1 MANDKVEKKKNKY
14 SNIIPIKDLM
24 FHCLRHWYWFVISL
38 IVTLGIA
45 AYIIKSTPPQYVR
58 YAEILIKESGE
69 GGGNGAG
76 STFKELGSSRTSGD
90 ASHEMIALTSI
101 DNMKEAIRR
110 LGLDIEFKNK
120 GTFYDGIIYK
130 DRPLKIKIHGLHEW
144 DAAKFTAIITSD
156 NNITLKEFSING
168 ESLGG
173 EIVAHIDSITATPLG
188 KMTFERTPA
197 FNIFKHRGLYIEKH
211 NIDQL
216 ANAFCSNLKSGLTN
230 EETSIVRISI
240 KDVSTIRATDILNT
254 LIEIYN
260 EKWVAESNYTIQK
273 TAEFIKS
280 RADDIK
286 QELEA
291 IDKEIANFRGDK
303 KLSSSTKMQ
312 LVSEAESSK
321 ENEELL
327 SLNNQLELA
336 KFIKEHI
343 SKNGSKEIIPANT
356 GIAAPNIEK
365 LIGSYNTKLHQRNK
379 LAANSSE
386 NNPVVKDYDKDI
398 ETMYASIKTAIDSHI
413 KDLEKQ
419 KKEANKE
426 IEKSKTRIT
435 TTTNSEKELQT
446 LLRQQKVKNALYL
459 FLLQK
464 LEETELSKEFSPSN
478 NRVLVSPTGSNKPV
492 EPKQKP
498 IIMLALTIGFLLPL
512 IVIFIRVITNKKV
525 RGRRDLED
533 LNIPFI
539 GEIPQYK
546 EPKKFFA
553 KKQEEKKFIVKGGSR
568 NIINEAFRV
577 IRTNFEFMND
587 KERTSSVI
595 LTTSF
600 NPGSGKTFLTMN
612 LGAALA
618 IKGAKVLVI
627 DGDLRRASASEY
639 VQNASGGISEYLSGG
654 TTNIDEIITTETGY
668 ENLHAITVGTPPPNP
683 TELLNSKRFEQLI
696 EAMRERYSYILIDCP
711 PIEIVADTQIIEKY
725 CDRTLFVVRAGLL
738 NRDMLDELQSIYDEK
753 RFKGIAVV
761 LNGTHTG
768 QSKYSYK
775 YGYSYSYG
783 YGYGYGYHYHQKK

>member
-1 MANDKVEKKKNKY
+1 MANDRFEKKKKKN
-14 SNIIPIKDLM
+14 SNIVPIRDLM
-24 FHCLRHWYWFVISL
+24 FHCLKNWYWFVISL
-38 IVTLGIA
+38 TITLGVA
-45 AYIIKSTPPQYVR
+45 AYIIKSTPPQYMR
-58 YAEILIKESGE
+58 YAEILIKENSN
-69 GGGNGAG
+69 GGGNGGG
-76 STFKELGSSRTSGD
+76 STFKELGNSRTSAD
-90 ASHEMIALTSI
+90 ASHEMIALTSV
-101 DNMKEAIRR
+101 DNMKEAISR
-110 LGLDIEFKNK
+110 LELDIEFKGK

-130 DRPLKIKIHGLHEW
+130 EKPLKIKFLELNERDGARFSAE
-144 DAAKFTAIITSD
+144 ITSD
-156 NNITLKEFSING
+156 NTVRLKDFYING

-173 EIVAHIDSITATPLG
+173 DIIAYTDSITETPIG
-188 KMTFERTPA
+188 EISIEKTPSFMA
-197 FNIFKHRGLYIEKH
+197 FKQQNIYIEKH

-216 ANAFCSNLKSGLTN
+216 ANNFCSNLETRLAN

-240 KDVSTIRATDILNT
+240 KDISTIRATDILNT

-260 EKWVAESNYTIQK
+260 EKWVAENNYTILK
-273 TAEFIKS
+273 SAEFIKG
-280 RADDIK
+280 RAEDIK

-291 IDKEIANFRGDK
+291 IDKEIARFRGDK
-303 KLSSSTKMQ
+303 KLSRSTKKQ
-312 LVSEAESSK
+312 LITEAENSK
-321 ENEELL
+321 ENEQLL

-336 KFIKEHI
+336 NFIKTYLVQ
-343 SKNGSKEIIPANT
+343 SRNKEIIPANT
-356 GIAAPNIEK
+356 GIAATNIET
-365 LIGSYNTKLHQRNK
+365 LIGDYNTKLLQRNR

-386 NNPVVKDYDKDI
+386 NSPVVKDYDKDI
-398 ETMYASIKTAIDSHI
+398 EAMHTSIKTAINSHI

-419 KKEANKE
+419 IKEVNKE
-426 IEKSKTRIT
+426 IEKSKTRIS
-435 TTTNSEKELQT
+435 TTTNNEKELQT

-464 LEETELSKEFSPSN
+464 LEETEMSKEFSPSN
-478 NRVLVSPTGSNKPV
+478 NRVLISPTGSNRPV

-512 IVIFIRVITNKKV
+512 MIIFIRVITNRKV
-525 RGRRDLED
+525 RGRRDLEE
-533 LNIPFI
+533 LNVPFI

-546 EPKKFFA
+546 GSRKRFA
-553 KKQEEKKFIVKGGSR
+553 KKQEDKKFIVKGGSR

-577 IRTNFEFMND
+577 MRTNFEFMND
-587 KERTSSVI
+587 KDKASSVI

-639 VQNASGGISEYLSGG
+639 VRTSSSGISEYLSGG
-654 TTNIDEIITTETGY
+654 TTNIDEIITTDTGY
-668 ENLHAITVGTPPPNP
+668 ENLHVITVGTPPPNP
-683 TELLNSKRFEQLI
+683 TELLNSKRFEQLM
-696 EAMRERYSYILIDCP
+696 ETMRERYDYILIDCP

-738 NRDMLDELQSIYDEK
+738 NLDMLDELQSIYDEK

-761 LNGTHTG
+761 LNGTHSG
-768 QSKYSYK
+768 QGKYSYK